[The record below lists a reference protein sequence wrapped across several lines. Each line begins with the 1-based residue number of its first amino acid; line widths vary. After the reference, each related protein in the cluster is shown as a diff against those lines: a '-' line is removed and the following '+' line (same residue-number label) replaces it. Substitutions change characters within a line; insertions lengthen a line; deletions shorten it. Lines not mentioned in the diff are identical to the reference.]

1 MPRKQPSSRDRIIE
15 AAVWLFYANGYN
27 ATGVAEIL
35 KKADVNSGSFYFFFK
50 SKEDLLLA
58 VLDWY
63 LENLEPILIKPVY
76 EATKNPIERVFALL
90 DGYRQKILITEFDF
104 TCPIGRLALEID
116 PERSHVHEKIA
127 ANFRGWTAAVKRC
140 LEDAGDRIAPGTDT
154 DALAKFVLTVME
166 GGVMQSRSHKSIVPF
181 DASLEQLRQYFRFL
195 EQPQDSPRAKEKSIR
210 RKSIRRKSL

>member
-1 MPRKQPSSRDRIIE
+1 MPTKQSPSRTRIIE
-15 AAVWLFYANGYN
+15 AAVWLFYAGGYN

-35 KKADVNSGSFYFFFK
+35 KKAEVNSGSFYFFFK

-63 LENLEPILIKPVY
+63 LENLEPILIRPVY
-76 EATKNPIERVFALL
+76 EATKDPIERVFALL
-90 DGYRQKILITEFDF
+90 DGYRQKILITDFDF

-116 PERSHVHEKIA
+116 PARSQVHEKIA
-127 ANFRGWTAAVKRC
+127 TNFRGWTAAVKRC
-140 LEDAGDRIAPGTDT
+140 LEDAGDRLPPGTDT

-181 DASLEQLRQYFRFL
+181 DASVEQLRQYFRFL
-195 EQPQDSPRAKEKSIR
+195 EQSKKSPRAKEKSIR
-210 RKSIRRKSL
+210 RKSQ